1 MTEVELITSIKH
13 PAIVK
18 ARAEL
23 AKIVGQRH
31 ETYPVEGYDML
42 NQALEAGAQLKQV
55 FFRENA
61 QNTNLEHFVS
71 RLRKLNVPHYRVTP
85 GVFTR
90 IMPLG
95 YNTSIEA
102 LATAPV
108 PRLSIDDIMDS
119 CDEHTMI
126 LAGEQIQDPRN
137 VGVLIRNADAWAL
150 KFIVF
155 GNSADAYSR
164 ASVRST
170 RGSIFRVP
178 IVQSEQLIQDIV
190 KLKSLGFRI
199 IGSSATAE
207 AVIDQNYLRPPC
219 VIVVGNESTGISKEL
234 RSQCDVVVRIP
245 MYGKAHSLNVTVAA
259 GILLYE
265 ATKSLKPS

>member
-1 MTEVELITSIKH
+1 MTEVELISSIKH

-23 AKIVGQRH
+23 AKIVERRH

-42 NQALEAGAQLKQV
+42 NQALEAGVQLKQV

-71 RLRKLNVPHYRVTP
+71 RLRKMNIPHYRVTS
-85 GVFTR
+85 GIFTR

-95 YNTSIEA
+95 YNTSIEV

-108 PRLSIDDIMDS
+108 PKLDIDDLIGS
-119 CDEHTMI
+119 CDDHTII

-137 VGVLIRNADAWAL
+137 VGVLIRNADAWAV
-150 KFIVF
+150 KFIIF

-199 IGSSATAE
+199 IGSSTAGE
-207 AVIDQNYLRPPC
+207 AFLDKNYLRPPC
-219 VIVVGNESTGISKEL
+219 VIVVGNESIGISKDL
-234 RSQCDVVVRIP
+234 RSQCDVVVRIQC
-245 MYGKAHSLNVTVAA
+245 MGRR
-259 GILLYE
+259 ILLMLPSQL
-265 ATKSLKPS
+265 ASCFMKPQKL